1 MFSRYETLGEGYKM
15 RYTAL
20 FRGEGRGV
28 QTPKQLKIA
37 SHNYCVWPLENNQV
51 GRVPEVVKQT

>member
-1 MFSRYETLGEGYKM
+1 M

-20 FRGEGRGV
+20 FGGEGGGV

-37 SHNYCVWPLENNQV
+37 SHDYENNQL
-51 GRVPEVVKQT
+51 GCVPEVVKQT